1 MAGAKIMGLTLSGAL
16 IFYGSSDAIDILGL
30 FFAIVMGLIS
40 SRHSSFLGAI
50 LADKVGC
57 LHS

>member
-1 MAGAKIMGLTLSGAL
+1 MGLTLSGAL